1 MLEQH
6 YRSLKAVDRVRAL
19 WLGPQIESYV
29 QSMDE
34 QHMSNATIRQ
44 HIRALAHFNDF
55 VTERGVTRL
64 QELPAHIDPF
74 VEQWKADHG
83 AWCKKAQDRAT
94 VVSQS
99 RIPVERMLYVVLPDY
114 QRPTSNPS
122 LPFSISAPG
131 FFITFLI
138 EEKGLRPNTLHNY
151 TYTLRPFES
160 YLGRIGITLAEL
172 TPACITGFL
181 EERAKALHKSGMLN
195 STTALRVF
203 LRYLHRE
210 GILASDLV
218 PSVPR
223 GRTYKQASLPRA
235 IRWEDVEQLLASVD
249 RRSVLGKRD
258 YAILV
263 LLASY
268 GLRAREI
275 AAMQLDD
282 FDWTHSQVS
291 IPTRKGGH
299 STRYPLSATVGEAVI
314 EYLQA
319 RRTDVGHR
327 SIFLTT
333 KPPYVPMQHFT
344 VASMVGHRL
353 RAAGIKVSRAGSH
366 TLRHTCVQRLVQANV
381 PFKIIGDYVGHRDP
395 ASTLVYGKVAV
406 HKLRELVIGDA
417 EDVL

>member
-6 YRSLKAVDRVRAL
+6 YRSFKAIDRVRAL
-19 WLGPQIESYV
+19 WLGPQIESYARFL
-29 QSMDE
+29 DE
-34 QHMSNATIRQ
+34 QHTSNTTVRQ
-44 HIRALAHFNDF
+44 HVRALTHFNNF
-55 VTERGVTRL
+55 VTARGVTQL
-64 QELPAHIDPF
+64 EELTAHVDAF
-74 VEQWKADHG
+74 VEQWKVDHG
-83 AWCKKAQDRAT
+83 AWCKSAQDRAA

-99 RIPVERMLYVVLPDY
+99 RIPVERMLCIALPDY
-114 QRPTSNPS
+114 KRPTSKLS

-131 FFITFLI
+131 FFIFLV

-160 YLGRIGITLAEL
+160 YLERAGVKLSGL
-172 TPACITGFL
+172 TPACITAFL
-181 EERAKALHKSGMLN
+181 TERANDLHKSGMLN

-210 GILASDLV
+210 DILTSNLV

-223 GRTYKQASLPRA
+223 GRAYRQASIPRA
-235 IRWEDVEQLLASVD
+235 IRWEDVEQLLASID
-249 RRSVLGKRD
+249 RRSVMGKRD

-263 LLASY
+263 MLASY
-268 GLRAREI
+268 GIRSREI

-282 FDWTHSQVS
+282 FDWKQSQVS
-291 IPTRKGGH
+291 IPMRKGGH

-314 EYLQA
+314 EYLQV
-319 RRTDVGHR
+319 RRTDVKHR

-333 KPPYVPMQHFT
+333 KSSYVPMQHFT
-344 VASMVGHRL
+344 VSAMVGIRL

-366 TLRHTCVQRLVQANV
+366 TLRHACVQRLVQANV
-381 PFKIIGDYVGHRDP
+381 PFKVIGDYVGHRDP
-395 ASTLVYGKVAV
+395 ASTLIYGKVAV

>member
-6 YRSLKAVDRVRAL
+6 YISLKAVDRVRAL

-29 QSMDE
+29 QFLE
-34 QHMSNATIRQ
+34 GLHTSNATIRQ
-44 HIRALAHFNDF
+44 HVRVLTHFNDF
-55 VTERGVTRL
+55 VKLRGVTQL
-64 QELPAHIDPF
+64 QALPYHVDAF
-74 VEQWKADHG
+74 VEQWKIDHG
-83 AWCKKAQDRAT
+83 TWCKSAQDRAA
-94 VVSQS
+94 VISQS
-99 RIPVERMLYVVLPDY
+99 RIPVERMLCLVLPGY
-114 QRPTSNPS
+114 QLPTGEPP
-122 LPFSISAPG
+122 LPFSIDAPG
-131 FFITFLI
+131 FFNFLV
-138 EEKGLRPNTLHNY
+138 EEKGLRPSTLHHY

-160 YLGRIGITLAEL
+160 YLERAGLRLAEL
-172 TPACITGFL
+172 TPTCITNFL
-181 EERAKALHKSGMLN
+181 TERAKTLHKSSMLS

-210 GILASDLV
+210 GILSSNLV

-223 GRTYKQASLPRA
+223 GRTYRQAAIPRA
-235 IRWEDVEQLLASVD
+235 IRWEDVELLLASID

-268 GLRAREI
+268 GLRSREI

-291 IPTRKGGH
+291 IPVRKGGH

-314 EYLQA
+314 EYLQV

-327 SIFLTT
+327 SVFLTT
-333 KPPYVPMQHFT
+333 RSPYVPMQHFT
-344 VASMVGHRL
+344 VSSMVGVRL

-366 TLRHTCVQRLVQANV
+366 TLRHSCIQRLVQANV
-381 PFKIIGDYVGHRDP
+381 PFKVISDYVGHRDP
-395 ASTLVYGKVAV
+395 AATLVYGKVAL
-406 HKLRELVIGDA
+406 HKLRELVIGEA